1 MQGANQDPGNARPRE
16 GWQLSEPA
24 APTPSSARARSQLA
38 EMRVFPAVWP
48 DEVALPIGRRG
59 NGPPGRRPLARV
71 LRGSYVRPVA
81 RQKTPDPKDLDAVR
95 AWVAN
100 SAGPTAIDLF
110 SGGGGLS
117 LGLHD
122 AGFSVLVGADA
133 DAASVETH
141 SANLGSLGYVG
152 DLSDSRAFLKQ
163 MREWGIRRVDLLAG
177 GVPCQPFSRAG
188 RSKIRNLVGQGLRPT
203 VDPRAGLWRPFMEIV
218 RGLHPRAV
226 LIENVPD
233 LTAWNDGAVLA
244 GICDSLADLGY
255 RPDAMLLNAYDYGV
269 PQHRSRLVIVATRP
283 GVQYSWPEKTAL
295 HTVEDAIGDLPVAP
309 PAQREEMLPYEGPAT
324 SWLQQRLRT
333 GISDDQAGWIFDHI
347 TRDVRSDD
355 AEAYALLT
363 EGQTYADLPERL
375 QRYRSDIFDDKYK
388 RLSWKGLSRSI
399 TAHIAK
405 DGYWYIHPDQDRTL
419 SVREAARIQTFPDWF
434 RFAGRPSERYRQIG
448 NAVPPLLAEA
458 VGRPLAE
465 ALARPTHLGRPQGS
479 TVSFRRDLV
488 QWHERN
494 SRQLPW
500 RDSANPWLVLVGE
513 ICLSRANTPEIRRV
527 FPLLSDAI
535 PTPAALLGLGEQ
547 ANARLGDLT
556 SPSAVR
562 KLTDIARAIQAD
574 YEGSVPELPDQLRL
588 LPHVGEWLVASVV
601 AYGWQRPAVVLDGG
615 CARVASRLRGK
626 ARQSHWQARID
637 LRRLAGKTGP
647 DRAFGAAVADLG
659 ALVCVSGKPRCD
671 VCPARRYCVTAAGE
685 QLDRPLT
692 QEADRIGRQASL

>member
-1 MQGANQDPGNARPRE
+1 MAAVRIY
-16 GWQLSEPA
+16 PA
-24 APTPSSARARSQLA
+24 AWPEESAPARD
-38 EMRVFPAVWP
+38 P
-48 DEVALPIGRRG
+48 DNDPRDV
-59 NGPPGRRPLARV
+59 RRPLARV

-81 RQKTPDPKDLDAVR
+81 RSETPDPTDLDAVR
-95 AWVAN
+95 NWVAN
-100 SAGPTAIDLF
+100 ASGPTAVDLF
-110 SGGGGLS
+110 CGAGGLS

-152 DLSDSRAFLKQ
+152 DLSDARAFLKR
-163 MREWGIRRVDLLAG
+163 MRKWGIRRVDLLAG

-203 VDPRAGLWRPFMEIV
+203 IDPRAGLWRPFMEIV
-218 RGLHPRAV
+218 RGLRPKAV

-244 GICDSLADLGY
+244 GICDSLSDLGY
-255 RPDAMLLNAYDYGV
+255 RADAMLLNAFDYGV

-283 GVQYSWPEKTAL
+283 GVAYVWPEKTAL
-295 HTVEDAIGDLPVAP
+295 HTVKDAIGDLPVAP
-309 PAQREEMLPYEGPAT
+309 PAQREEKLPYEGPT
-324 SWLQQRLRT
+324 SSWLQQRLR
-333 GISDDQAGWIFDHI
+333 GGVGEDQAGWVFDHI

-458 VGRPLAE
+458 VGRPLAR
-465 ALARPTHLGRPQGS
+465 ALARPTPLGRPRGS
-479 TVSFRRDLV
+479 TVSFRRDLLE
-488 QWHERN
+488 WHQTN

-500 RDSANPWLVLVGE
+500 RDTADPWLVLVGE
-513 ICLSRANTPEIRRV
+513 ICLSRANPSEVRRV
-527 FPLLSDAI
+527 FPSLSETI
-535 PTPAALLGLGEQ
+535 PTPAALLELTQQ
-547 ANARLGDLT
+547 AEAELQDLT
-556 SPSAVR
+556 SVSAVC
-562 KLTDIARAIQAD
+562 KLRDIAWVIQAD
-574 YEGSVPELPDQLRL
+574 HEGSVPELPDQLRL
-588 LPHVGEWLVASVV
+588 LPHVGEWLVSSVV
-601 AYGWQRPAVVLDGG
+601 AYGWGRPAVVLDGG

-626 ARQSHWQARID
+626 PRQSHWQARID
-637 LRRLAGKTGP
+637 LRRLAGKAGP
-647 DRAFGAAVADLG
+647 DRTFDAAVADLG
-659 ALVCVSGKPRCD
+659 ALVCVSGTPRCD
-671 VCPARRYCVTAAGE
+671 ACPARRYCVTAAGGD
-685 QLDRPLT
+685 LDEPPALGEDGT
-692 QEADRIGRQASL
+692 DQQASL